1 MKAFIIGNK
10 DSEISMNAVENC
22 RKSVN
27 LDIEFVQQT
36 SPDTLEEDN
45 FDGLVWKYPLS
56 EEQRVDEETGM
67 TLRGYTANDVDKV
80 FACTISH
87 ARIWQKCVVSRED
100 TMVLEHDAIFTREFE
115 QFDWSGGVLGL
126 NDPRGATHNSGIYHN
141 LVSLTDGVKDAPFV
155 LPETS
160 LPQGLAGNSAYI
172 IKPYFAYM
180 LLEKLR
186 LKGGWPND
194 SLMCKQFFPYHLK
207 VVYPYYTTLQGV
219 PSTTTS

>member
-10 DSEISMNAVENC
+10 DDEISMNAVENC

-80 FACTISH
+80 FACTCLLYTS
-87 ARIWQKCVVSRED
+87 
-100 TMVLEHDAIFTREFE
+100 DAADE
-115 QFDWSGGVLGL
+115 
-126 NDPRGATHNSGIYHN
+126 
-141 LVSLTDGVKDAPFV
+141 
-155 LPETS
+155 
-160 LPQGLAGNSAYI
+160 
-172 IKPYFAYM
+172 
-180 LLEKLR
+180 
-186 LKGGWPND
+186 
-194 SLMCKQFFPYHLK
+194 
-207 VVYPYYTTLQGV
+207 
-219 PSTTTS
+219 